1 MASTIQVRGDYVK
14 LVIMDMW
21 IPLQIPS
28 KGMEHHDKSGSEI
41 QGLVLL
47 VKHLGNNT
55 VHGMKEAVEQC
66 PVIKEKLAEIPVNG
80 KNTVAV
86 GDVDQFK
93 GHRGSTLHGIEI
105 PAGGAESAVAPE
117 GYEFELS
124 TSRTAVHCPAKGG
137 GAAVDHF
144 IHVFNNRSAW
154 M

>member
-1 MASTIQVRGDYVK
+1 
-14 LVIMDMW
+14 
-21 IPLQIPS
+21 
-28 KGMEHHDKSGSEI
+28 MEK
-41 QGLVLL
+41 
-47 VKHLGNNT
+47 
-55 VHGMKEAVEQC
+55 
-66 PVIKEKLAEIPVNG
+66 EIPQLFING
-80 KNTVAV
+80 EYAVAV

-137 GAAVDHF
+137 VAAVDHF
-144 IHVFNNRSAW
+144 IHVFNNRSTW